1 MIFQVN
7 QKMMK
12 SALIKDLYFEMDRLK
27 QGMFFLRSVPEY
39 MALSISWK
47 HDATISSLKHMLII
61 SLFSET

>member
-39 MALSISWK
+39 MTLSTS
-47 HDATISSLKHMLII
+47 
-61 SLFSET
+61 